1 MMVISNI
8 LSIFA
13 ENMLH
18 STIENKFSLCSFAIF
33 LQKIFNGSL
42 ESEAFNGWK

>member
-13 ENMLH
+13 ENIRYILG
-18 STIENKFSLCSFAIF
+18 KRGF
-33 LQKIFNGSL
+33 LWVVEMKKI
-42 ESEAFNGWK
+42 KRK